1 MLPIAVSM
9 GEPAGIGPDIALMA
23 WRDRAEHRLPPFY
36 VIGDPG
42 LMEARAARLG
52 IGVPVVESLPEETVE
67 TFAFGLPV
75 VALDGS
81 ADDRPG
87 MPGTDT
93 AALVIEAI
101 RTGVEH
107 IRAHRARAI
116 VTNPIAKS
124 VLAAAGFSHPGHT
137 EFLGELSRPF
147 RVGPVRPVM
156 MIWSE
161 TLAVVPVTI
170 HIPLADV
177 ADRLTR
183 NLIVET
189 GAVAAHDLRV
199 KFGIDAPRLAVC
211 GLNPHAGENGLIG
224 TEDEEIVAPAVA
236 ELNRIGINATGPHP
250 ADTLFHP
257 EARKAYDVVL
267 GMYHDQV
274 LVPVKT
280 LAFDEGVNVT
290 LGLPFVRT
298 SPDHGTAFALAGT
311 GRARPSSLIHAI
323 ALAGRLTAPK
333 AAAAGSPPAVAA
345 AST

>member
-1 MLPIAVSM
+1 MLPLAVTM
-9 GEPAGIGPDIALMA
+9 GEPAGIGPDVALMA

-36 VIGDPG
+36 LIGDPD

-52 IGVPVVESLPEETVE
+52 IGVPIAEVLPEEAVE
-67 TFAFGLPV
+67 TFAFALPV
-75 VALDGS
+75 VAVEGR
-81 ADDRPG
+81 AADRPG
-87 MPGTDT
+87 RPTPET
-93 AALVIEAI
+93 AGLVIEAI
-101 RTGVEH
+101 RAGVDH
-107 IRAHRARAI
+107 IRSQRARAI

-124 VLAAAGFSHPGHT
+124 VLAEAGFSHPGHT

-170 HIPLADV
+170 HIPLSEV
-177 ADRLTR
+177 AERLTR

-189 GAVAAHDLRV
+189 GAIVAHDLRT
-199 KFGIDAPRLAVC
+199 KFGIAEPRVAVC
-211 GLNPHAGENGLIG
+211 GLNPHAGENGLLG
-224 TEDEEIVAPAVA
+224 QEDEEIVAPAVA
-236 ELNRIGINATGPHP
+236 ELNRIGIAATGPHP

-257 EARKAYDVVL
+257 EARATYDVVL

-290 LGLPFVRT
+290 LGLPFLRT
-298 SPDHGTAFALAGT
+298 SPDHGTAFTLAGT
-311 GRARPSSLIHAI
+311 GRARPSSLIHSI
-323 ALAGRLTAPK
+323 ALAGRLTASHP
-333 AAAAGSPPAVAA
+333 AAAALP
-345 AST
+345 

>member
-1 MLPIAVSM
+1 MLPLAVTM

-23 WRDRAEHRLPPFY
+23 WRDRADHALPPFY
-36 VIGDPG
+36 VLGDPG

-52 IGVPVVESLPEETVE
+52 LGVPVVEVLPEEAID
-67 TFAFGLPV
+67 TFAYALPV
-75 VALDGS
+75 VALDGR

-87 MPGTDT
+87 VPRTDT

-101 RTGVEH
+101 RTGVDH
-107 IRAHRARAI
+107 IRSQRARAI

-137 EFLGELSRPF
+137 EFLGELARPF

-161 TLAVVPVTI
+161 ALAVVPVTI
-170 HIPLADV
+170 HMPLADV
-177 ADRLTR
+177 ASRLTR

-189 GAVAAHDLRV
+189 GAVVAHDLRL

-224 TEDEEIVAPAVA
+224 AEDADIVAPAVA
-236 ELNRIGINATGPHP
+236 ELNRIGIHASGPHP

-257 EARKAYDVVL
+257 EARKTYDVAL

-290 LGLPFVRT
+290 LGLPFLRT
-298 SPDHGTAFALAGT
+298 SPDHGTAFSLAGT
-311 GRARPSSLIHAI
+311 GQARASSLIHAI
-323 ALAGRLTAPK
+323 ALAGRLTAPR
-333 AAAAGSPPAVAA
+333 AAAGPVAA
-345 AST
+345 AVSP